1 MKNEITITLIACAVL
16 FTGISF
22 LALETMN
29 SSQIMTSDNTRQGDA
44 PKDIVILKETPL
56 IIEKYFV
63 KELVK
68 NPVTT
73 IKKLDK
79 QTSIKKTLT
88 GFVVPTDNKMTWASI
103 RGNVNNPAEGHPV
116 IMKFFKSLDD
126 VPVHIAQVDLKSD
139 NTFEYKFRVLSIDD
153 GITSHHFEGEYY
165 IEIFKTVN
173 TPQPSFHIQKIN

>member
-29 SSQIMTSDNTRQGDA
+29 SSQIMTPDNTRQGGVVMGTEIF
-44 PKDIVILKETPL
+44 IVPDK
-56 IIEKYFV
+56 IEDFPSV
-63 KELVK
+63 ESLVK

-73 IKKLDK
+73 IEKIDEK
-79 QTSIKKTLT
+79 TSIKKTLT
-88 GFVVPTDNKMTWASI
+88 GFVVPTDNKMPWASI
-103 RGNVNNPAEGHPV
+103 HGNVNNPALGHPV

-139 NTFEYKFRVLSIDD
+139 DTFEYQFRVLSIDD
-153 GITSHHFEGEYY
+153 GITSLHFEGEYY
-165 IEIFKTVN
+165 IEIFKVVN
-173 TPQPSFHIQKIN
+173 TLQPIYK